1 MPVHCLK
8 SDRNDVDMDG
18 RKGQE
23 ELGGGWGGKK
33 VTGIYCM
40 KKYLCSI
47 KEKKSRKST
56 EHMRKM
62 KS

>member
-8 SDRNDVDMDG
+8 NDRNDVDMDG

-47 KEKKSRKST
+47 KEKNKN
-56 EHMRKM
+56 
-62 KS
+62 